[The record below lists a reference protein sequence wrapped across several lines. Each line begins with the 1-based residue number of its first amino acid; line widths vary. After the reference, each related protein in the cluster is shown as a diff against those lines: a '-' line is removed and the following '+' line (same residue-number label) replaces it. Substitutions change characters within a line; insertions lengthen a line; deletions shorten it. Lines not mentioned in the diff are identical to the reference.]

1 MLIDLTP
8 PPSRVQRRRWLA
20 HRIAYVAGDILGGAA
35 LFVMLIV
42 TASLTGGQ

>member
-8 PPSRVQRRRWLA
+8 PPSRAQRRRWLTR
-20 HRIAYVAGDILGGAA
+20 RIAYVAGDILGGAA

-42 TASLTGGQ
+42 AVSLTGGQ

>member
-8 PPSRVQRRRWLA
+8 PPSRARRRRWLTR
-20 HRIAYVAGDILGGAA
+20 RIAYVAGDILGGVA
-35 LFVMLIV
+35 LFALLIV